1 MDLVIAL
8 LDWSV
13 KNKVTGHIEYEA
25 NVGVLCDKHIC
36 FELLQGVVKLTHTD
50 NKINN
55 PERYEIYFYI
65 DNSNDLPGSPR
76 LVKQEVLTF
85 VTQLVDIYRKPDI
98 KLVVHFLFNDDE
110 DEINIE

>member
-65 DNSNDLPGSPR
+65 DNSNDLPC
-76 LVKQEVLTF
+76 KQDVLTF
-85 VTQLVDIYRKPDI
+85 VTQLVDIYRKPDV